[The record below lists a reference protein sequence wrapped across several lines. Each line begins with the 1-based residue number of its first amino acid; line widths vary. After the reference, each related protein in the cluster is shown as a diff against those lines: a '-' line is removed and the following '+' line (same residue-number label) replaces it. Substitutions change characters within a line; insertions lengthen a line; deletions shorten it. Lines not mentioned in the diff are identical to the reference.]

1 MSEQDNPNVTE
12 QQLLRVFVRPG
23 GEVRDTD
30 DANAAD
36 TQSEPSVRVNA
47 DAGSVYSVSGDDVTV
62 KGPVAVS
69 SRVEFPSSSG
79 ILATAHT
86 VNGRPIPPHAIDDK
100 TLVYVSDAAGNRS
113 ETEVGT
119 LVNAGVL
126 TRSSDG
132 RGYVEGQQQ
141 QQAEEQ
147 QPSGPTQFP
156 TKEAEEL
163 YQHLANSLPET
174 TFNQL
179 LVRVMAGKVDDAY
192 AHDVGAQLGTDA
204 KGIRSAANTITNA
217 FAVMARDT
225 MQKAGVSPTDL
236 EDAYAWGW
244 ENQADQMRDA
254 NLKLVMTRDPSSF
267 AVLAEAYLRANPPS
281 QEAVERAG
289 LKTYVGADGKTL
301 MIRVDGMEM
310 PVAVAARNGWL

>member
-1 MSEQDNPNVTE
+1 MSDNQGVV
-12 QQLLRVFVRPG
+12 RVNVRPG
-23 GEVRDTD
+23 AAPQIVGESPADTNTDAQPAPVQLNAEAGTVFSITGTGEVTTR
-30 DANAAD
+30 
-36 TQSEPSVRVNA
+36 
-47 DAGSVYSVSGDDVTV
+47 GHVS
-62 KGPVAVS
+62 AS
-69 SRVEFPSSSG
+69 SSVEFPANAG
-79 ILATAHT
+79 VLATAH
-86 VNGRPIPPHAIDDK
+86 NIFGRPVPLHSVDDK
-100 TLVYVSDAAGNRS
+100 TLVYFTDSAGNKM
-113 ETEVGT
+113 ETEVGA
-119 LVNAGVL
+119 LVAAGVL
-126 TRSSDG
+126 TRSDG
-132 RGYVEGQQQ
+132 RGYVEGQQQQ

-163 YQHLANSLPET
+163 YQHFSNSLPEP
-174 TFNQL
+174 TFSQL
-179 LVRVMAGKVDDAY
+179 LVRAMAGKVDDAY

-204 KGIRSAANTITNA
+204 EGIKKGAAA
-217 FAVMARDT
+217 LVSGFAAMARDT

-267 AVLAEAYLRANPPS
+267 AFLAEAYLRANPPS